1 MKNVL
6 LVVSVVLLSA
16 PRGVQAQSGGATN
29 PMISGVGREWKQ
41 ISGYIAMAAD
51 QMPESDYAFRPTPQV
66 RTFAELIGHL
76 ADGQFSI
83 CAAAL
88 GEAPKAVEG
97 DWEKKTAKAELTAA
111 FRASTE
117 YCARAYAQPDA
128 SASLPTKLFGQ
139 DATHFAALIR
149 NAVHDGEHY
158 GNIVTYMRLKG
169 MVPPSSQPAPPA
181 TPAR

>member
-1 MKNVL
+1 
-6 LVVSVVLLSA
+6 
-16 PRGVQAQSGGATN
+16 
-29 PMISGVGREWKQ
+29 
-41 ISGYIAMAAD
+41 MAAD
-51 QMPESDYAFRPTPQV
+51 QMPESDYAFRATPQV

-76 ADGQFSI
+76 ADSQFYI

-97 DWEKKTAKAELTAA
+97 DWEKKTAKAELTGA

-128 SASLPTKLFGQ
+128 AASQPTKLFGQ